1 MSSSNINDPS
11 AIQALLDQ
19 LRSSEAWQ
27 KAVNANT
34 VGGTFVPTASTAPVQ
49 QEVNTTTD
57 GIASTSTTPDAPLAS
72 TQGPEP
78 SSSPQGH
85 STPNSQSVASL
96 LSQLQASN
104 AFAAV
109 AGTSRPP
116 APRQPS
122 YAPPPAGRPE
132 FPGPDDMRPSRTSRT
147 SGEVPGAA
155 AAPAPTPTARQ
166 PQSQGQGQDVR
177 TCTFQQALPHLARL
191 AGDDGVLQALAA
203 VRVSVAHWGL
213 GLGLERAGD
222 SLTVWRARGCIDAVS
237 GYGQMRAEQTALER
251 QLWKERREIQR
262 RHEDRVKA
270 ARTQADIIGAGL
282 TQYEADVRP
291 AYFLVALTDSFRS
304 ELQKFDRSRTLPAWD
319 GLLTKQQAALEALGV
334 PAMFPTTQ
342 KADREV
348 RDARARAF
356 HPSFLPWSRADG
368 LRLPLAFFQR
378 QQEIMQVLG
387 RIVQNEGGHPTPSPV
402 VDGQQRDP
410 V

>member
-1 MSSSNINDPS
+1 MSSNINDPG

-27 KAVNANT
+27 KAVNANA
-34 VGGTFVPTASTAPVQ
+34 VGGASVPTASSAPSQEEANPTA
-49 QEVNTTTD
+49 D
-57 GIASTSTTPDAPLAS
+57 RIASTSTTLDAPLAS

-78 SSSPQGH
+78 GSSPQGH
-85 STPNSQSVASL
+85 STSNSQSVASL

-109 AGTSRPP
+109 AGSSRPP

-132 FPGPDDMRPSRTSRT
+132 FPGPDDARPSRTNRT

-166 PQSQGQGQDVR
+166 PQSQSQSQNQGQGQDVR
-177 TCTFQQALPHLARL
+177 ACTFQQALPHLARL

-203 VRVSVAHWGL
+203 
-213 GLGLERAGD
+213 
-222 SLTVWRARGCIDAVS
+222 
-237 GYGQMRAEQTALER
+237 MRAEQTALER

-262 RHEDRVKA
+262 GHEDRVKA
-270 ARTQADIIGAGL
+270 ARTRVDIIGAGL
-282 TQYEADVRP
+282 TQYEAD
-291 AYFLVALTDSFRS
+291 ALTDSFRS
-304 ELQKFDRSRTLPAWD
+304 ELLKFDRSRTLPAWD

-342 KADREV
+342 RADRE
-348 RDARARAF
+348 
-356 HPSFLPWSRADG
+356 
-368 LRLPLAFFQR
+368 R

-402 VDGQQRDP
+402 ADGQQRDP